1 MKRLVSTA
9 RTERVE
15 FAKSQSALT
24 WTPEYQPV
32 NIVPPSKTPDA
43 VVERWTRVSYP
54 MIAKVRSRA
63 YVAVSMHEKT
73 HVALVES
80 LA

>member
-1 MKRLVSTA
+1 MRRLVSTA

-15 FAKSQSALT
+15 FAKSQSALS

-43 VVERWTRVSYP
+43 LVERWTRVSYP
-54 MIAKVRSRA
+54 MIAKVW
-63 YVAVSMHEKT
+63 T
-73 HVALVES
+73 QG
-80 LA
+80 